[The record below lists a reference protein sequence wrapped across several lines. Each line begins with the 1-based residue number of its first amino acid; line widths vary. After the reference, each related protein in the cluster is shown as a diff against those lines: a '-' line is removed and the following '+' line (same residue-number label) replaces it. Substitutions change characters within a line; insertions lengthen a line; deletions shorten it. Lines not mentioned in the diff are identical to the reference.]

1 MNSFVKSLLLGA
13 TVGVLSLGSLIPSQA
28 QAEIFVV
35 EDQENR
41 FSVSFPDTWAEISN
55 QKPDDK
61 LTIAAQGT
69 NEFVECRVRV
79 RNEERYLVYPEKL
92 AAEVQRQY
100 ISRDF
105 WDLYLGEYDEV
116 DVLAF
121 KDDSG
126 LGYGHASMVEAA
138 YETAGGKIIRKKGL
152 MFASVYGSN
161 LYILECSSEASVYD
175 KWRRPFLAIVKSID
189 FERVSHPERQGYYR
203 DFKGEDE
210 EVEVLG
216 PQELDEYKL

>member
-1 MNSFVKSLLLGA
+1 MNSLLKSLLFGA
-13 TVGVLSLGSLIPSQA
+13 IVGISAFGSFSFDA
-28 QAEIFVV
+28 KAEIFVV
-35 EDQENR
+35 EDQDDR
-41 FSVSFPDTWAEISN
+41 FSVSFPDTWAKVQN

-61 LTIAAQGT
+61 LTIAAQGV

-79 RNEERYLVYPEKL
+79 RNEERYLIYPEKL

-105 WDLYLGEYDEV
+105 WDLYLGEYDAV
-116 DVLAF
+116 DVLRF

-138 YETAGGKIIRKKGL
+138 YETADGKIVRKRGL

-175 KWRRPFLAIVKSID
+175 KWRPAFLGIVKSVD
-189 FERVSHPERQGYYR
+189 FERVSHPKREGHYR
-203 DFKGEDE
+203 DFKGEE
-210 EVEVLG
+210 EQVDVLG
-216 PQELDEYKL
+216 PNELDEYKL

>member
-1 MNSFVKSLLLGA
+1 MNSLFKSLIVGA
-13 TVGVLSLGSLIPSQA
+13 IVGISAFGSFPSNVK
-28 QAEIFVV
+28 AEIFVV

-41 FSVSFPDTWAEISN
+41 FSMSFPDTWAKIIN

-79 RNEERYLVYPEKL
+79 RNEERYLIYPENL

-105 WDLYLGEYDEV
+105 WDHYLGEYDAAEIES
-116 DVLAF
+116 F

-138 YETAGGKIIRKKGL
+138 YETAGGKIIRKRGL
-152 MFASVYGSN
+152 MFASVYGKN
-161 LYILECSSEASVYD
+161 LFILECSSEESVYD
-175 KWRRPFLAIVKSID
+175 KWRPAFLSIVKSID
-189 FERVSHPERQGYYR
+189 FQRVSHPERQGHYR
-203 DFKGEDE
+203 DFKGQEE
-210 EVEVLG
+210 EVNVLG
-216 PQELDEYKL
+216 PRELDEYKL